1 MGLSLPASLA
11 QAHGPSIVSP
21 EQKLGDIKSWL
32 LHWGLIFGTRK
43 GASGLLIRI
52 SGSSTSQAHN
62 KGMKEGPLALRSPFR
77 WRLGTLLTFLPHW
90 FSFDLTISAIPH
102 LHRSSSGWENTG
114 PFCFHTLKM
123 WGRGEEEEC
132 ASFCLHRKRPP
143 PLTVGAAKPPSLDS
157 NPLMRRRN

>member
-1 MGLSLPASLA
+1 MGLSLPASLAEA

-52 SGSSTSQAHN
+52 SGSSTSQARN

-77 WRLGTLLTFLPHW
+77 WRLGSLLTFLPHW

-102 LHRSSSGWENTG
+102 VHHSSSGWENAG

-123 WGRGEEEEC
+123 WGRVEERGGGGVC
-132 ASFCLHRKRPP
+132 QFLF
-143 PLTVGAAKPPSLDS
+143 T
-157 NPLMRRRN
+157 